1 MKKLN
6 SNSMIKIV
14 SILLLLAGCTKS
26 NSDNN
31 LNVAPTNL
39 QVYATA
45 SIDGTGVV
53 SFSASADNAVSY
65 KYNFGNGDSSTIVS
79 GTTNYQYNLSGTN
92 TYSVTVTAIGCTGL
106 KISKTVEVGVYVKSG
121 SGNLVWSD
129 EFNTDGA
136 PDQTKWSYD
145 LGAGGWG
152 NGELEYYTNRS
163 NNVLVSNGTL
173 KIIAKKETF
182 NGSDYTSARLISKNK
197 FAFTFGRV
205 EAKAKLPS
213 SAGTWP
219 AIWMLGSNIDAVTWP
234 SCGEIDIM
242 EQNGSDKNKVYGTL
256 HYPGH
261 FGGGGIGNTTTISGA
276 STDFHIYALDWSPT
290 TIKMY
295 VDNQLY
301 FSFANT
307 TSVPFN
313 HDFFCILNLAMG
325 GSLGGTVS
333 SSFTSDV
340 MEVDYIRVYK

>member
-6 SNSMIKIV
+6 SNSMIKIL

-26 NSDNN
+26 NSNNN
-31 LNVAPTNL
+31 LAIAPTNL
-39 QVYATA
+39 QVYAAA
-45 SIDGTGVV
+45 SVDGTGVV

-65 KYNFGNGDSSTIVS
+65 KYNFGNGDSTTIVS

-92 TYSVTVTAIGCTGL
+92 TYSVTVTATGSTGL
-106 KISKTVEVGVYVKSG
+106 TINKTVKVGVYVKSG

-129 EFNTDGA
+129 EFNSDGA
-136 PDQTKWSYD
+136 PDQSKWSYD

-152 NGELEYYTNRS
+152 NGELQYYTNRS

-173 KIIAKKETF
+173 KIIAKKESL
-182 NGSDYTSARLISKNK
+182 NGSDYTSARIISKNK
-197 FAFTFGRV
+197 FAFTYGRV

-219 AIWMLGSNIDAVTWP
+219 AIWLLGSNIDAAGWP

-261 FGGGGIGNTTTISGA
+261 FGGGGVGSTTIISGA

-295 VDNQLY
+295 VDNNLY

-325 GSLGGTVS
+325 GSLGGNVS